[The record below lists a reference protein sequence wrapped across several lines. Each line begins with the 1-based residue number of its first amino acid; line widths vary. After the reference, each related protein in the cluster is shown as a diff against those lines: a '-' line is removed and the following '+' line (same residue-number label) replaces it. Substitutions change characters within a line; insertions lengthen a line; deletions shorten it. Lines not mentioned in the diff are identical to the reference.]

1 MRYLKTLLFIALIFL
16 IFATGAWLGFRLLG
30 SVRNGPHEENTAT
43 VIQQVQALSELVT
56 VKYVMQKV
64 VIESAPPDSTLGQFV
79 QGENRLLLLAQGNV
93 KAGIDLKLL
102 QPGDIQI
109 SGRKITIHLP
119 PAKITDTYLDEQQT
133 KVIDWQRGF
142 LRKFDKDLE
151 TTARQVAVD
160 DIRRAA
166 RNAGILKDATERA
179 RLELAVLLNRAG
191 YEQVEFTERTETVPL
206 ESPH

>member
-30 SVRNGPHEENTAT
+30 SVRTGPHEENTAT

-93 KAGIDLKLL
+93 KAGIDLKQL

-151 TTARQVAVD
+151 TTARQAAVD

-166 RNAGILKDATERA
+166 RNAGILKDATDRA

-191 YEQVEFTERTETVPL
+191 YEQVEFKEGTEAVPL